1 MCSGLCSENM
11 QNGRGG
17 MGDFFGFG
25 DPFAGSGGLSRPGSL
40 ISGFFGGRDPFDD
53 PFFTQPFGSL
63 MGLSMFRPSMFGPS
77 MFADRGSL
85 FGETSRVGFLE
96 QAPYV
101 NKSKG
106 PIIQELSDDDNG
118 GEETD
123 KEQKENPRKHS
134 RTSKE
139 PYVQDP
145 DEVVEANKRRRMQY
159 VNNFNQ
165 SDRMQSHSHS
175 ITFQSSTVTYGGPNG
190 AYYTS
195 STTRR
200 MGGDG
205 FVMEENKEADT
216 TTGRATHRISRGIRD
231 KGHSLTRKLNSDG
244 RVDTLQTLHNLNE
257 DELPVFEEDWKGNA
271 KQHLPGWKPGLDLL
285 DDRNLRSGNNSSQK
299 HTRGWAL
306 PSTER
311 PHDSGRMRSQ
321 PRADSSK
328 TRGSIKRNLK
338 GH

>member
-1 MCSGLCSENM
+1 M
-11 QNGRGG
+11 QSGRGG
-17 MGDFFGFG
+17 SGDFFGFG
-25 DPFAGSGGLSRPGSL
+25 DLFAGSGGFSRPGGL
-40 ISGFFGGRDPFDD
+40 ISSFFGGRNPFDD

-63 MGLSMFRPSMFGPS
+63 MGPSMFGPSMFGPS

-85 FGETSRVGFLE
+85 LGETSRAGFLE
-96 QAPYV
+96 QTPYV

-106 PIIQELSDDDNG
+106 PIIRELSDDDNG
-118 GEETD
+118 EGEETD

-134 RTSKE
+134 RTSKQ
-139 PYVQDP
+139 PYVEDP
-145 DEVVEANKRRRMQY
+145 DEVVEDKRKRMQY

-165 SDRMQSHSHS
+165 SNRMQSHSHS
-175 ITFQSSTVTYGGPNG
+175 ITFQSSTVTCGGPNG

-200 MGGDG
+200 MGDDG
-205 FVMEENKEADT
+205 FIMEESKEADT
-216 TTGRATHRISRGIRD
+216 TTGRATHRVSRGIRD

-271 KQHLPGWKPGLDLL
+271 KQRLPGWKPGLDLL
-285 DDRNLRSGNNSSQK
+285 DDRNEQ
-299 HTRGWAL
+299 TRGWAL

-321 PRADSSK
+321 PRTDSSK
-328 TRGSIKRNLK
+328 SRGSIKRNLK